1 MNVAVIGA
9 DRPWGALLMDGLGVG
24 FEVVAIGSEDAPDLD
39 GYRQVDLLERES
51 LDPVLGGVE
60 AVVYAAASD
69 PTGDSEQVLLDA
81 AARGAYVALTA
92 ACAAGI
98 ERVVLLSCL
107 DLVRDYP
114 EEYIVDP
121 RWNAIPRAEA
131 ESLAPFMA
139 ELVGREIARTGQIEV
154 RCLRLGVLGVETMAE
169 DVVAAVREA
178 LIAER
183 GGHHWSLAH
192 VASSGRFV

>member
-24 FEVVAIGSEDAPDLD
+24 FEVVAIGSEDAPGLD

-60 AVVYAAASD
+60 AVVYAAVSD
-69 PTGDSEQVLLDA
+69 STGDSEQVLLDA

-154 RCLRLGVLGVETMAE
+154 RCLRLGVLDEETMAE
-169 DVVAAVREA
+169 DAVAAVREA

-183 GGHHWSLAH
+183 EGHHWSLAH
-192 VASSGRFV
+192 VASSGRFA

>member
-24 FEVVAIGSEDAPDLD
+24 FEVVAIGSEDAPGLD

-51 LDPVLGGVE
+51 LDPVLADVE
-60 AVVYAAASD
+60 AIVYAAVSD
-69 PTGDSEQVLLDA
+69 STGDSEQVLLDA

-154 RCLRLGVLGVETMAE
+154 RCLRLGVLDEETMAE
-169 DVVAAVREA
+169 DAVAAVREA

-183 GGHHWSLAH
+183 EGHHWSLAH
-192 VASSGRFV
+192 VASSGRFA

>member
-24 FEVVAIGSEDAPDLD
+24 FEVVAIGSEDAPGLD

-51 LDPVLGGVE
+51 VDPVLGGVE
-60 AVVYAAASD
+60 AVVYAAVSD
-69 PTGDSEQVLLDA
+69 STGDSEQVLLDA

-98 ERVVLLSCL
+98 EKVVLLSCL

-154 RCLRLGVLGVETMAE
+154 RCLRLGVLDEETMAE
-169 DVVAAVREA
+169 DAVAAVREA

-183 GGHHWSLAH
+183 EGHHWSLAH
-192 VASSGRFV
+192 VASSGRFA

>member
-9 DRPWGALLMDGLGVG
+9 DRPWGALLADGLGAG
-24 FEVVAIGSEDAPDLD
+24 FEVVAIGSEDAPGLD

-60 AVVYAAASD
+60 AIVYAAASD
-69 PTGDSEQVLLDA
+69 STGDSEQVLLDA
-81 AARGAYVALTA
+81 AARGAYVVLTA
-92 ACAAGI
+92 VCAAGV
-98 ERVVLLSCL
+98 EKVVLLSCL

-154 RCLRLGVLGVETMAE
+154 RCLRLGVLDEETMAE
-169 DVVAAVREA
+169 DAVAAVREA

-183 GGHHWSLAH
+183 EGHHWSLAH
-192 VASSGRFV
+192 VASSGRFA

>member
-9 DRPWGALLMDGLGVG
+9 DRPWGALLATKLGAG
-24 FEVVAIGSEDAPDLD
+24 FEVVAIGSEDARDLD

-51 LDPVLGGVE
+51 VDPVLAGVE
-60 AVVYAAASD
+60 AVVYAAGSD
-69 PTGDSEQVLLDA
+69 PIGDSEQVLLDA
-81 AARGAYVALTA
+81 AARGTYVALTA
-92 ACAAGI
+92 ACAAGV
-98 ERVVLLSCL
+98 EKVVLLSCL

-121 RWNAIPRAEA
+121 QWNALPRAEA

-154 RCLRLGVLGVETMAE
+154 RCLRLGVLDEETMAE
-169 DVVAAVREA
+169 DAVAAVREA

-183 GGHHWSLAH
+183 EGHHWSLAH
-192 VASSGRFV
+192 VASSGRFA

>member
-24 FEVVAIGSEDAPDLD
+24 FEVVAIGSEDAPGLV

-51 LDPVLGGVE
+51 LDPVLAGVE
-60 AVVYAAASD
+60 AVVYAAVSD
-69 PTGDSEQVLLDA
+69 STGDSEQVLLDA
-81 AARGAYVALTA
+81 AARGAYVVLTA
-92 ACAAGI
+92 ACAAGV
-98 ERVVLLSCL
+98 EKVVLLSCL

-154 RCLRLGVLGVETMAE
+154 RCLRLGVLDEETMAE
-169 DVVAAVREA
+169 DAVAAVREA

-183 GGHHWSLAH
+183 EGHHWSLAH
-192 VASSGRFV
+192 VASSGRFA

>member
-24 FEVVAIGSEDAPDLD
+24 FEVVAIGSEDAPGLD

-60 AVVYAAASD
+60 AVVYAAVSD
-69 PTGDSEQVLLDA
+69 STGDSEQVLLDA

-183 GGHHWSLAH
+183 EGHHWSLAH
-192 VASSGRFV
+192 VASSGRFA

>member
-24 FEVVAIGSEDAPDLD
+24 FEVVAIGSEDAPGLD

-51 LDPVLGGVE
+51 LDPVLAGVE
-60 AVVYAAASD
+60 AVVYAASD

-154 RCLRLGVLGVETMAE
+154 RCLRLGVLDEETMAE

-183 GGHHWSLAH
+183 EGHHWSLAH
-192 VASSGRFV
+192 VASSGRFA

>member
-1 MNVAVIGA
+1 MNVVVIGA
-9 DRPWGALLMDGLGVG
+9 DRPWGALLATGLGAG
-24 FEVVAIGSEDAPDLD
+24 FEVVAIGSE
-39 GYRQVDLLERES
+39 VNLLQREL
-51 LDPVLGGVE
+51 LDPVLAGVE

-69 PTGDSEQVLLDA
+69 PTGDSEQVLLDV
-81 AARGAYVALTA
+81 AARETYVALTS
-92 ACAAGI
+92 ACAAGV
-98 ERVVLLSCL
+98 EKVVLLSCL

-121 RWNAIPRAEA
+121 RWNAIPQAEA

-154 RCLRLGVLGVETMAE
+154 RCLRLGVLDEETMAE
-169 DVVAAVREA
+169 DAVAAVREA

-183 GGHHWSLAH
+183 EGHHWSLAH
-192 VASSGRFV
+192 VASSGRFA

>member
-24 FEVVAIGSEDAPDLD
+24 FEVVAIGSEDAPGLD

-51 LDPVLGGVE
+51 LDPVLADVE
-60 AVVYAAASD
+60 AIVYAAASD

-81 AARGAYVALTA
+81 EARGAYVALTA
-92 ACAAGI
+92 ACAAGV
-98 ERVVLLSCL
+98 EKVVLLSCL

-154 RCLRLGVLGVETMAE
+154 RCLRLGVLDEETMAE

-183 GGHHWSLAH
+183 EGHHWSLAH
-192 VASSGRFV
+192 VASSGRFA

>member
-24 FEVVAIGSEDAPDLD
+24 FEVVAIGSEDAPGLD

-51 LDPVLGGVE
+51 VDPVLGGVE
-60 AVVYAAASD
+60 AVVYAAVSD
-69 PTGDSEQVLLDA
+69 STGDSEQVLLDA

-169 DVVAAVREA
+169 DVVAAVREV

>member
-24 FEVVAIGSEDAPDLD
+24 FEVVAIGSEDARDLV

-169 DVVAAVREA
+169 DAVAAVREA

-183 GGHHWSLAH
+183 EGHHWSLAH
-192 VASSGRFV
+192 VASSGRFA

>member
-24 FEVVAIGSEDAPDLD
+24 FGVVAIGSEDAPGLV

-60 AVVYAAASD
+60 AVVYAAVSD
-69 PTGDSEQVLLDA
+69 STGDSEQVLLDA
-81 AARGAYVALTA
+81 AARAAYVVLTA
-92 ACAAGI
+92 ACAAGV
-98 ERVVLLSCL
+98 EKVVLLSCL

-131 ESLAPFMA
+131 
-139 ELVGREIARTGQIEV
+139 G
-154 RCLRLGVLGVETMAE
+154 
-169 DVVAAVREA
+169 
-178 LIAER
+178 
-183 GGHHWSLAH
+183 
-192 VASSGRFV
+192 SSGTVYG

>member
-24 FEVVAIGSEDAPDLD
+24 FEVVAIGSEDARDLV

-60 AVVYAAASD
+60 AVVYAAVSD

-154 RCLRLGVLGVETMAE
+154 RCLRLGVLDEETMAE
-169 DVVAAVREA
+169 DAVAAVREA

-183 GGHHWSLAH
+183 EGHHWSLAH
-192 VASSGRFV
+192 VASSGRFA

>member
-24 FEVVAIGSEDAPDLD
+24 FEVVAIGSEDAPGLD

-51 LDPVLGGVE
+51 VDPVLGGVE

-69 PTGDSEQVLLDA
+69 STGDSEQVLLDA

-92 ACAAGI
+92 ACAVGI
-98 ERVVLLSCL
+98 EKVVLLSCL

-154 RCLRLGVLGVETMAE
+154 RCLRLGVLGEETMAE
-169 DVVAAVREA
+169 DAVTAVREA

-183 GGHHWSLAH
+183 EGHHWSLAH
-192 VASSGRFV
+192 VASSGRFA

>member
-24 FEVVAIGSEDAPDLD
+24 FEVVAIGSEDAPGLD

-51 LDPVLGGVE
+51 LDPVLADVE
-60 AVVYAAASD
+60 AIVYAAASD
-69 PTGDSEQVLLDA
+69 STGDSEQVLLDA

-92 ACAAGI
+92 ACAAGV
-98 ERVVLLSCL
+98 EKVVLLSCL

-121 RWNAIPRAEA
+121 QWNALPRAEA
-131 ESLAPFMA
+131 GSLAPLMA

-154 RCLRLGVLGVETMAE
+154 RCLRLGVLDEETMAE
-169 DVVAAVREA
+169 DAVAAVREA

-183 GGHHWSLAH
+183 EGHHWSLAH
-192 VASSGRFV
+192 VASSGRFA

>member
-9 DRPWGALLMDGLGVG
+9 DRPWGALLADGLGAG
-24 FEVVAIGSEDAPDLD
+24 FEVVAIGSEDAPGLD

-51 LDPVLGGVE
+51 VDPVLGGVE

-69 PTGDSEQVLLDA
+69 STGDSEQVLLDA

-92 ACAAGI
+92 ACAVGI
-98 ERVVLLSCL
+98 EKVVLLSCL

-154 RCLRLGVLGVETMAE
+154 RCLRLGVLGEETMAE
-169 DVVAAVREA
+169 DAVTAVREA

-183 GGHHWSLAH
+183 EGHHWSLAH
-192 VASSGRFV
+192 VASSGRFA

>member
-24 FEVVAIGSEDAPDLD
+24 FEVVAIGSEDAPGLD

-51 LDPVLGGVE
+51 VDPVLGGVE
-60 AVVYAAASD
+60 AVVYAAVSD
-69 PTGDSEQVLLDA
+69 STGDSEQVLLDA

-92 ACAAGI
+92 ACAAGV
-98 ERVVLLSCL
+98 EKVVLLSCL

-154 RCLRLGVLGVETMAE
+154 RCLRLGVLDEETMAE
-169 DVVAAVREA
+169 DAVAAVREA

-183 GGHHWSLAH
+183 EGHHWSLAH
-192 VASSGRFV
+192 VASSGRFA

>member
-9 DRPWGALLMDGLGVG
+9 DRPWGALLATGLGAG
-24 FEVVAIGSEDAPDLD
+24 FEVVAIGSEDARDFA
-39 GYRQVDLLERES
+39 GYRQVDLLERAS
-51 LDPVLGGVE
+51 LDPVLAGVE
-60 AVVYAAASD
+60 AVVYAASD
-69 PTGDSEQVLLDA
+69 PIGDSEQVLLDV

-92 ACAAGI
+92 ACDAGI
-98 ERVVLLSCL
+98 EKVVLLSCL
-107 DLVRDYP
+107 DLVRDHP

-131 ESLAPFMA
+131 EALAPFMA

-154 RCLRLGVLGVETMAE
+154 RCLRLGVLDEETMAE
-169 DVVAAVREA
+169 DAVAAVRDA

-183 GGHHWSLAH
+183 EGHHWSLSH
-192 VASSGRFV
+192 VASSGRFA

>member
-9 DRPWGALLMDGLGVG
+9 DRPWGALLATGLGAG
-24 FEVVAIGSEDAPDLD
+24 FEVVAIGSE
-39 GYRQVDLLERES
+39 VDLLERAS
-51 LDPVLGGVE
+51 VDPVLAGVE

-69 PTGDSEQVLLDA
+69 PIGDSEQVLLDE
-81 AARGAYVALTA
+81 AARGTYVVLTA
-92 ACAAGI
+92 ACAAGV
-98 ERVVLLSCL
+98 EKVVLLSCL

-131 ESLAPFMA
+131 ESLAPLMA

-154 RCLRLGVLGVETMAE
+154 RCLRLGVLGEETMAE
-169 DVVAAVREA
+169 DAVVAVRDA

-183 GGHHWSLAH
+183 EGHHWSLTH
-192 VASSGRFV
+192 VASSGRFA

>member
-24 FEVVAIGSEDAPDLD
+24 FEVVAIGSEDAPGLD

-51 LDPVLGGVE
+51 VDPVLAGVE
-60 AVVYAAASD
+60 AVVYAAGSD
-69 PTGDSEQVLLDA
+69 PTDDSEQVLLDA

-92 ACAAGI
+92 ACAAGV
-98 ERVVLLSCL
+98 EKVVLLSCL

-121 RWNAIPRAEA
+121 QWNALPRAEA
-131 ESLAPFMA
+131 GSLAPLMA

-154 RCLRLGVLGVETMAE
+154 RCLRLGVLDEETMAE
-169 DVVAAVREA
+169 DAVAAVREA

-183 GGHHWSLAH
+183 EGHHWSLAH
-192 VASSGRFV
+192 VASSGRFA

>member
-24 FEVVAIGSEDAPDLD
+24 FEVVAIGSEDAPGLD

-51 LDPVLGGVE
+51 VDPVLGGVE
-60 AVVYAAASD
+60 AVVYAAVSD
-69 PTGDSEQVLLDA
+69 STGDSEQVLLDA

-154 RCLRLGVLGVETMAE
+154 RCLRLGVLDEETMAE
-169 DVVAAVREA
+169 DAVAAVREA

-183 GGHHWSLAH
+183 EGHHWSLAH
-192 VASSGRFV
+192 VASSGRFA

>member
-24 FEVVAIGSEDAPDLD
+24 FEVVAIGSEDAPGLD

-51 LDPVLGGVE
+51 VDPVLAGVE
-60 AVVYAAASD
+60 AVVYAAGSD
-69 PTGDSEQVLLDA
+69 PIGDSEQVLLDA

-92 ACAAGI
+92 ACAAGV
-98 ERVVLLSCL
+98 EKVVLLSCL

-121 RWNAIPRAEA
+121 QWNALPRAEA
-131 ESLAPFMA
+131 GSLAPLMA

-154 RCLRLGVLGVETMAE
+154 RCLRLGVLDEETMAE
-169 DVVAAVREA
+169 DAVAAVREA

-183 GGHHWSLAH
+183 EGHHWSLAH
-192 VASSGRFV
+192 VASSGRFA

>member
-1 MNVAVIGA
+1 MNVVVIGA
-9 DRPWGALLMDGLGVG
+9 DRPWGALLATRLGAG
-24 FEVVAIGSEDAPDLD
+24 FEVVAIGSEDVRDLD
-39 GYRQVDLLERES
+39 GYRQVDLLERAS
-51 LDPVLGGVE
+51 VDPVLADVE

-69 PTGDSEQVLLDA
+69 PIGDSEQVLLDT
-81 AARGAYVALTA
+81 AARGTYVALTA
-92 ACAAGI
+92 ACAAGV
-98 ERVVLLSCL
+98 EKVVLLSCL

-154 RCLRLGVLGVETMAE
+154 RCLRLGVLDEETMAE
-169 DVVAAVREA
+169 DAVAAVREV

-183 GGHHWSLAH
+183 EGHHWSLTH
-192 VASSGRFV
+192 VASSGRFA

>member
-24 FEVVAIGSEDAPDLD
+24 FEVVAIGSEDAPGLD

-51 LDPVLGGVE
+51 LDPVLADVE
-60 AVVYAAASD
+60 AIVYAAASD

-98 ERVVLLSCL
+98 EREVLLSCL

-169 DVVAAVREA
+169 DAVAAVREA

-183 GGHHWSLAH
+183 EGHHWSLAH
-192 VASSGRFV
+192 VASSGRFA